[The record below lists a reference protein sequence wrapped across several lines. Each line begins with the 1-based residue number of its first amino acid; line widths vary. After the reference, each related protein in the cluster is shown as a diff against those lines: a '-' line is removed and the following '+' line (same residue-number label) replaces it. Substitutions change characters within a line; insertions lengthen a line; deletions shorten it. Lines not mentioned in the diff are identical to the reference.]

1 MAKRG
6 DTHLQPSDEE
16 TLPGLPAG
24 SGETLAVKE
33 PDAEKEARELK
44 LKQAEERQA
53 VADKIAESRMDHV
66 REPILDPAPP
76 RASLGESPHSR
87 EYQEYLD
94 AEPTRAADF
103 PQVVEDATSTKV
115 FDVDVTWEVSLRD
128 NPIREIQA
136 KNRDDAIE
144 QYKKLCAIIAT
155 EHPFKAKP
163 KA

>member
-24 SGETLAVKE
+24 TGETLAVKE
-33 PDAEKEARELK
+33 PDAEKEARERK
-44 LKQAEERQA
+44 IKEAEERQH
-53 VADKIAESRMDHV
+53 VADQLAESRMDRM
-66 REPILDPAPP
+66 REPVLDPAPP
-76 RASLGESPHSR
+76 RPVMGESPHSR

-115 FDVDVTWEVSLRD
+115 FDVAVTWEVSLRD

-136 KNRDDAIE
+136 KDREEAIE
-144 QYKKLCAIIAT
+144 QYKRICAIIAT

-163 KA
+163 K